1 MLKLILDGK
10 SVDAAPMRGHTL
22 SQLIQAIEQE
32 LTPERVIVS
41 MVLDGRVLDN
51 KSEQE
56 QAGTNVEKLECL
68 EISTQRV
75 DSLARS
81 TLETVIEFIPSLTVT
96 VSACVECLHSGQ
108 EKSGYENLRRV
119 IDGLQIISSA
129 WPLIARSMSGVGQSA
144 TELIPQI
151 GDFNNLL
158 HRIAAAQESADT
170 VQLCDLLEFEL
181 TAILDNWLGH
191 AENMLGMAGKN

>member
-1 MLKLILDGK
+1 MKLILDGQ
-10 SVDAAPMRGHTL
+10 SVDAEPMRGHTL
-22 SQLIQAIEQE
+22 GQLIQAIERE

-41 MVLDGRVLDN
+41 MVLDGRVLDS
-51 KSEQE
+51 KTEQE
-56 QAGTNVEKLECL
+56 EAGAEVERLESL
-68 EISTQRV
+68 EISSQRV
-75 DSLARS
+75 DTLAKS
-81 TLETVIEFIPSLTVT
+81 TLETVIEFIPSLTGT
-96 VSACVECLHSGQ
+96 VSACVECLHAGQ

-129 WPLIARSMSGVGQSA
+129 WPLITRSMSGVGQSA
-144 TELIPQI
+144 TELMPQI

-181 TAILDNWLGH
+181 TGILDNWLGH
-191 AENMLGMAGKN
+191 AENLLGMAGKN